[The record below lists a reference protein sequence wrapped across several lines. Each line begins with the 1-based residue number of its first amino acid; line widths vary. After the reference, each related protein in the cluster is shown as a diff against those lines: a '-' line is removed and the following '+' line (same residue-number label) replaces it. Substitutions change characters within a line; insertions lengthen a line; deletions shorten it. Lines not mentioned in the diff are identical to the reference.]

1 MAKKKSIAKEIKS
14 NVFSCNPDYDVI
26 YDHLN
31 ESFEESL
38 SAILNSILSIFR
50 DINKGKKSGEKKEYE
65 EETDINNEIIS
76 NLVECLNVYIEE
88 HRNKN
93 VLNKMH
99 DKIDIF
105 LSNLSKSF
113 NWKELMNIEKYIS
126 ILVSVQNKCLITGNS
141 KGKGDKYN
149 FIMYLVFKKK
159 DIELLSKYLFNNM
172 NELIISN
179 NILPSVFAHIIEKYI
194 SIDEDNED
202 SKHEIKYFNQVI
214 YLFLRG
220 KLGDKLLSNKDY
232 INVLKTSNKSFV
244 WDLIY
249 KIENDFVMSRE
260 EVANAYGVSFYFP
273 PFKEKYEYVDGNT
286 KDYTKQ
292 EVLTIDNDG
301 DTCLDDG
308 LFIKKRSNGTYRLYI
323 HLANV
328 PEIIPYTSNIMREAL
343 KRQKTIYLPG
353 TTIPIFEEYL
363 SSGILSL
370 LPNKVTNTL
379 TFRVDVDTDYSLL
392 LDTLTII
399 PGRII
404 SKHKLSYEEADDI
417 LKKANTPLSE
427 IINLLL
433 EVFNKLSRDNLRV
446 KSFHKFKNILS
457 QRNDTNSF
465 KSDTS
470 PAHLIVEH
478 SMVLSG
484 RFIPM
489 MNKYHNL
496 NLLMPWRVCPK
507 FDEEYAKKVLDEIDN
522 VDISGDAFKRVAR
535 DYFPKSYYSF
545 ENIGHAG
552 LGIDGYVKVGSS
564 ARDAMNALA
573 EYIIYDL
580 IINRNAGDLDYKYY
594 FWEKEIKYWCEY
606 ANNKIA
612 ENNSFAE
619 EYSYL
624 KRNGKI
630 LELEKK

>member
-1 MAKKKSIAKEIKS
+1 MGKKGKTVAKEIKTEIS
-14 NVFSCNPDYDVI
+14 SCTPDYDVI
-26 YDHLN
+26 YNYLVTNFD
-31 ESFEESL
+31 ESIR
-38 SAILNSILSIFR
+38 AVLNSMLTMFR
-50 DINKGKKSGEKKEYE
+50 HIDNVV
-65 EETDINNEIIS
+65 NNEIAS
-76 NLVECLNVYIEE
+76 NLIILLNNFVKKKK
-88 HRNKN
+88 NKN
-93 VLNKMH
+93 ALKKLYN
-99 DKIDIF
+99 KIDIF
-105 LSNLSKSF
+105 LSNLSKSL
-113 NWKELMNIEKYIS
+113 NWKELMDVEKYVS
-126 ILVSVQNKCLITGNS
+126 ELVDIQNKCLISNS
-141 KGKGDKYN
+141 LKGKGDKYN
-149 FIMYLVFKKK
+149 FIMYLVFKKR
-159 DIELLSKYLFNNM
+159 DIELLGKYMMNNM
-172 NELIISN
+172 MELIISN
-179 NILPSVFAHIIEKYI
+179 SVLPSVFMNVIERYI
-194 SIDEDNED
+194 NIEEDNQY
-202 SKHEIKYFNQVI
+202 EIKYFNQII

-220 KLGDKLLSNKDY
+220 KLGEKLLSKSEY
-232 INVLKTSNKSFV
+232 LCILRTSNKSFV

-249 KIENDFVMSRE
+249 KIENNFVMSKE
-260 EVANAYGVSFYFP
+260 EIANTYGVSFYYP
-273 PFKEKYEYVDGNT
+273 PYKEKYDYKIGNT

-323 HLANV
+323 HLANI
-328 PEIIPYTSNIMREAL
+328 PETIPYTTNTMREAL

-353 TTIPIFEEYL
+353 SSIPIFEEYL

-404 SKHKLSYEEADDI
+404 SRHKLSYDEADDI
-417 LKKANTPLSE
+417 LRKGNTPLSE
-427 IINLLL
+427 KLNLLL
-433 EVFNKLSRDNLRV
+433 EIFNKLSRDNLRV

-496 NLLMPWRVCPK
+496 NLIMPWRVCPK
-507 FDEEYAKKVLDEIDN
+507 FDEEYAKKILDEIDHI
-522 VDISGDAFKRVAR
+522 DEMSDALKRVAR
-535 DYFPKSYYSF
+535 DYFPRSYYSY

-552 LGIDGYVKVGSS
+552 LAIDGYVKVGAS

-580 IINRNAGDLDYKYY
+580 IINRDEGDLDYKYY

-606 ANNKIA
+606 ASNKIA
-612 ENNSFAE
+612 ENNSFVE
-619 EYSYL
+619 EYCYL
-624 KRNGKI
+624 RRNGKI

>member
-1 MAKKKSIAKEIKS
+1 MGKKGKTVTKEIKTEIS
-14 NVFSCNPDYDVI
+14 SCTPDYDVI
-26 YDHLN
+26 YNYLITNFD
-31 ESFEESL
+31 ESV
-38 SAILNSILSIFR
+38 SAILNSILKSFR
-50 DINKGKKSGEKKEYE
+50 NMENIVNKEI
-65 EETDINNEIIS
+65 TNNLIILLS
-76 NLVECLNVYIEE
+76 NFAK
-88 HRNKN
+88 RNKN
-93 VLNKMH
+93 KNTLNKLY
-99 DKIDIF
+99 DKIDVF

-113 NWKELMNIEKYIS
+113 NWKELMDIEKYIS
-126 ILVSVQNKCLITGNS
+126 SLVSIQNKCLISGNS

-149 FIMYLVFKKK
+149 FIMYLVFKKR
-159 DIELLSKYLFNNM
+159 DIELLGKYMMNNM
-172 NELIISN
+172 KELIISN
-179 NILPSVFAHIIEKYI
+179 NILPSVFMNILEKYI
-194 SIDEDNED
+194 NIPEDCT
-202 SKHEIKYFNQVI
+202 HEIKYFNQVI

-273 PFKEKYEYVDGNT
+273 LFKEKYEYVDGNT

-292 EVLTIDNDG
+292 EVLTIDNDE

-353 TTIPIFEEYL
+353 ATIPIFEEYL
-363 SSGILSL
+363 SSDILSL

-470 PAHLIVEH
+470 PAYLIVEH

-580 IINRNAGDLDYKYY
+580 IINRDEGDLDYKYY
-594 FWEKEIKYWCEY
+594 FWEREIKYWCEY

>member
-1 MAKKKSIAKEIKS
+1 MGKKGNTVTKEIKTEIS
-14 NVFSCNPDYDVI
+14 SCTPDYDVI
-26 YDHLN
+26 YNYVITNFD
-31 ESFEESL
+31 ESV
-38 SAILNSILSIFR
+38 SAILNSILKSFR
-50 DINKGKKSGEKKEYE
+50 NMENIVNKEI
-65 EETDINNEIIS
+65 TNNLIILLS
-76 NLVECLNVYIEE
+76 NFAK
-88 HRNKN
+88 RNKN
-93 VLNKMH
+93 KNTLNKLY
-99 DKIDIF
+99 DKIDVF

-113 NWKELMNIEKYIS
+113 NWKELMDIEKYIS
-126 ILVSVQNKCLITGNS
+126 SLVSIQNKCLISGNS

-149 FIMYLVFKKK
+149 FIMYLVFKKR
-159 DIELLSKYLFNNM
+159 DIELLGKYMMNNM
-172 NELIISN
+172 KELIISN
-179 NILPSVFAHIIEKYI
+179 NILPSVFMNILEKYI
-194 SIDEDNED
+194 NIPEDCT
-202 SKHEIKYFNQVI
+202 HEIKYFNQVI

-273 PFKEKYEYVDGNT
+273 LFKEKYEYVDGNT

-292 EVLTIDNDG
+292 EVLTIDNDE

-353 TTIPIFEEYL
+353 ATIPIFEEYL
-363 SSGILSL
+363 SSDILSL

-427 IINLLL
+427 NLNLLS
-433 EVFNKLSRDNLRV
+433 EIFNRLSRDNLRI

-457 QRNDTNSF
+457 RRTDTNSS

-470 PAHLIVEH
+470 PSHLIVEQ

-484 RFIPM
+484 RFVPM
-489 MNKYHNL
+489 LNKYHNL
-496 NLLMPWRVCPK
+496 NLIMPWRVHPK
-507 FDEEYAKKVLDEIDN
+507 FDEEYAKKILDEIDHI
-522 VDISGDAFKRVAR
+522 DEMSDALRRVAR

-552 LGIDGYVKVGSS
+552 LGIDGYVRVGSS
-564 ARDAMNALA
+564 ARRAMDALA
-573 EYIIYDL
+573 EYIVYDL
-580 IINRNAGDLDYKYY
+580 IINRDEGDLDYKYY
-594 FWEKEIKYWCEY
+594 FWEREIKYWCEY